1 MATVIESNEKLKEAF
16 KMAIVELLQE
26 RQDLVRDILDEIVED
41 IAFSK
46 AIAEGEQTPRV
57 SRESVFEVLESVN

>member
-1 MATVIESNEKLKEAF
+1 MATVIESNEKLKEIF
-16 KMAIVELLQE
+16 KSAIVEVLEE
-26 RQDLVRDILDEIVED
+26 RQELMREILDEIIED

-57 SRESVFEVLESVN
+57 SREAVFEVLENVN

>member
-1 MATVIESNEKLKEAF
+1 MATVIESDKRLKEVF
-16 KMAIVELLQE
+16 KSAIVEVLQE
-26 RQDLVRDILDEIVED
+26 RRDLVREILDEIIED
-41 IAFSK
+41 IAFSR

>member
-26 RQDLVRDILDEIVED
+26 RQDFNGGW
-41 IAFSK
+41 A
-46 AIAEGEQTPRV
+46 
-57 SRESVFEVLESVN
+57 

>member
-26 RQDLVRDILDEIVED
+26 RQDLVREILDEIVED

-57 SRESVFEVLESVN
+57 GRESVFEVLESAS

>member
-1 MATVIESNEKLKEAF
+1 MATVIESDELKEVF
-16 KMAIVELLQE
+16 KSAIIEVLQE
-26 RQDLVRDILDEIVED
+26 RRELVREILDEVIED

-57 SRESVFEVLESVN
+57 SRDSVFEALENVN

>member
-46 AIAEGEQTPRV
+46 AIAEGEPTPRV